1 MNGASSASGG
11 PVRRAVKAG
20 VFALAL
26 LAMLPLIAFAWL
38 EQRLTRTEVIFA
50 LFAQAL
56 AVVPGF
62 PGHWLR
68 AAYYFGT
75 LDRCSWEVRIGFG
88 TLFSHRSVTIARHV
102 SMGAYCMIGHARIGE
117 DVMIGSRVSIPSG
130 KRQHLDEQGRL
141 APVARFEPVAI
152 GAHCWIGEGAIVLAD
167 VGSGCIV
174 SAGAVVIDAAPSAKL
189 IGGNPARV
197 IRDVERAPDGAAG

>member
-1 MNGASSASGG
+1 MSAS
-11 PVRRAVKAG
+11 PASLRRVRRLCKAM
-20 VFALAL
+20 VFAASVLAVS
-26 LAMLPLIAFAWL
+26 PLIALAWL
-38 EQRLTRTEVIFA
+38 EKRTTRAEVFFA
-50 LFAQAL
+50 LFGQAL

-68 AAYYFGT
+68 GAYYFGT
-75 LDRCSWEVRIGFG
+75 LDCCSWEVRIGFG
-88 TLFSHRSVTIARHV
+88 TLFSHRAVAIAPRV

-141 APVARFEPVAI
+141 ASVSRFEPVSI

-167 VGSGCIV
+167 VGNGCIV
-174 SAGAVVIDAAPSAKL
+174 SAGAVVIDGMPAAKL

-197 IRDVERAPDGAAG
+197 IRDVERAPDAAVG